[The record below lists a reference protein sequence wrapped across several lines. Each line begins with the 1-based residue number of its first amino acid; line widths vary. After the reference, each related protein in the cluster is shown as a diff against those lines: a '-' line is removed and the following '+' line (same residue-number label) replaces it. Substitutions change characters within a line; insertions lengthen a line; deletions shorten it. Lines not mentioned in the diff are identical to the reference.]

1 MKSYFSGQNSAKL
14 RNKEILFPT
23 DYLLAQS
30 GFDMSKGNV
39 VWDLGSPLASSLV
52 FLRFFFRCSCARSLP
67 RPWPVIRVLVCLS
80 APGWRKPVCSGQKDG
95 SRRRE
100 RAEEATVQTTEKEI
114 EMAPP
119 PPLQGGAAATQ
130 VAGTA
135 QQPPQQGLGQVL
147 FGIVRMGLFWYFA
160 MQMFGGGKKVT
171 NPALLTT
178 NLFSKGESLVLHL
191 LRDCEVVIR
200 ALGIFRWLSFKP

>member
-1 MKSYFSGQNSAKL
+1 
-14 RNKEILFPT
+14 
-23 DYLLAQS
+23 
-30 GFDMSKGNV
+30 
-39 VWDLGSPLASSLV
+39 
-52 FLRFFFRCSCARSLP
+52 
-67 RPWPVIRVLVCLS
+67 
-80 APGWRKPVCSGQKDG
+80 
-95 SRRRE
+95 
-100 RAEEATVQTTEKEI
+100 
-114 EMAPP
+114 MAPP
-119 PPLQGGAAATQ
+119 PPSQGGAAATQ

-200 ALGIFRWLSFKP
+200 ALGTFRWLSFKP